1 MFWEYIG
8 NILNFIFMQRPF
20 TIMKKKI
27 IDNMQY
33 LDDHIKQCLLKT
45 NSNNNN
51 IIMCEQNIPHL
62 ILNIVLK

>member
-45 NSNNNN
+45 ISNNNI
-51 IIMCEQNIPHL
+51 IIMCEQNLPHL
-62 ILNIVLK
+62 K